1 VKAQKATAVKTDTHS
16 SERMPLRLLGADE
29 LPAFAIE
36 RAAGVSD
43 FVLTCDHASDRIPHA
58 LGTLGLS
65 HTELQSH
72 IAWDIGVARVAQM
85 LSERLDATLILQ
97 NYSRLVVDCNRQLTA
112 KDSIPERSEWVD
124 IKGNERLDA
133 VAIAMRQD
141 EIFTPYHSAM
151 QSIFDQ
157 RQRDRRRTIMIAMH
171 SFTPTYLNVSRPWS
185 IGVMYR
191 NDARMA
197 TALLQ
202 QLKRD
207 KRMEVGDNQPYPIDE
222 TDYGLVVYGE
232 ARGIPHVGIE
242 IRQDLIIDEAGQKTW
257 AGRLA
262 SQLKQAADLLD
273 DK

>member
-1 VKAQKATAVKTDTHS
+1 MKSQKSAVSTADKHASAPAPT
-16 SERMPLRLLGADE
+16 RLLGADE
-29 LPAFAIE
+29 PPAFTIE
-36 RAAGVSD
+36 RGAGISD
-43 FVLTCDHASDRIPHA
+43 FVLTCDHASNRIPRA

-65 HTELQSH
+65 HTELHSH
-72 IAWDIGVARVAQM
+72 IAWDIGIARVAQM

-97 NYSRLVVDCNRQLTA
+97 NYSRLAVDCNRQLTA

-133 VAIAMRQD
+133 AAIAARRD
-141 EIFTPYHSAM
+141 EIFTPYHSAL
-151 QSIFDQ
+151 QNIFEQ
-157 RQRDRRRTIMIAMH
+157 RQRDGRRTVMIAMH
-171 SFTPTYLNVSRPWS
+171 SFTPIYLNVSRPWS

-197 TALLQ
+197 SALLQ

-222 TDYGLVVYGE
+222 TDYGLLIYGE
-232 ARGIPHVGIE
+232 SRGIPHAGIE
-242 IRQDLIIDEAGQKTW
+242 IRQDLITDEAGQKTW

-273 DK
+273 K